1 MKYLLNSSEMKAC
14 DTATIEYYGVPS
26 AVLME
31 RAALSVVEEV
41 LHHYPD
47 AKSFLSVCGSGNNG
61 GDGLVIARL
70 LFLKGFDVQIVFV
83 GKREKATTE
92 TARQLAIAE
101 KYEIPIVYD
110 LSEIAKQRFDVIFDS
125 IFGIGLSREITGNY
139 FSMIEQMNA
148 MEGTKV
154 AVDIASGVSADTG
167 KVLGIAF
174 RAELTVT
181 FGFAKIGQILYPGA
195 AWTGRLA
202 VKDIG
207 IDAYG
212 FRGKLPEC
220 RCLTNEDL
228 TLLPKRKSYSNKGTY
243 GKVLVIAGTVNMAGA
258 ACFSASAA
266 YRTGAGLV
274 RVFTPEENRIIVQSA
289 LPEAVL
295 TTYQRDA
302 LDEKQLLDVIDWAS
316 VIVVGPGLGTDE
328 TAGKIVSIVLK
339 HANVPCVV
347 DADALN
353 LIAKDQIPV
362 HSDTTA
368 RILTPHL
375 GEMARLCG
383 RKISEI
389 QDDLIGSAS
398 EYAQK
403 QNVIL
408 TLKDARTVTAFPDG
422 QIYLNCS
429 GTNGMATGGS
439 GDVLTGIIAGLLAQG
454 VAPEVA
460 ASLGVYL
467 HGLAGEKAAEQN
479 GAYSMTARNLLD
491 GIKEVLYE
499 YGKDAIQ

>member
-1 MKYLLNSSEMKAC
+1 M
-14 DTATIEYYGVPS
+14 P
-26 AVLME
+26 
-31 RAALSVVEEV
+31 
-41 LHHYPD
+41 
-47 AKSFLSVCGSGNNG
+47 
-61 GDGLVIARL
+61 RL

-83 GKREKATTE
+83 GKREKVTTE

-110 LSEIAKQRFDVIFDS
+110 LSEIGKQRFDVIFDS

-403 QNVIL
+403 Q
-408 TLKDARTVTAFPDG
+408 
-422 QIYLNCS
+422 
-429 GTNGMATGGS
+429 M
-439 GDVLTGIIAGLLAQG
+439 
-454 VAPEVA
+454 
-460 ASLGVYL
+460 
-467 HGLAGEKAAEQN
+467 
-479 GAYSMTARNLLD
+479 
-491 GIKEVLYE
+491 
-499 YGKDAIQ
+499 

>member
-1 MKYLLNSSEMKAC
+1 M
-14 DTATIEYYGVPS
+14 
-26 AVLME
+26 
-31 RAALSVVEEV
+31 
-41 LHHYPD
+41 
-47 AKSFLSVCGSGNNG
+47 
-61 GDGLVIARL
+61 
-70 LFLKGFDVQIVFV
+70 
-83 GKREKATTE
+83 
-92 TARQLAIAE
+92 
-101 KYEIPIVYD
+101 
-110 LSEIAKQRFDVIFDS
+110 
-125 IFGIGLSREITGNY
+125 
-139 FSMIEQMNA
+139 
-148 MEGTKV
+148 
-154 AVDIASGVSADTG
+154 
-167 KVLGIAF
+167 
-174 RAELTVT
+174 
-181 FGFAKIGQILYPGA
+181 
-195 AWTGRLA
+195 
-202 VKDIG
+202 
-207 IDAYG
+207 
-212 FRGKLPEC
+212 
-220 RCLTNEDL
+220 
-228 TLLPKRKSYSNKGTY
+228 
-243 GKVLVIAGTVNMAGA
+243 LVIAGTVNMAGA

-295 TTYQRDA
+295 TTYQRYA

-408 TLKDARTVTAFPDG
+408 TLKDARTVTALPDG